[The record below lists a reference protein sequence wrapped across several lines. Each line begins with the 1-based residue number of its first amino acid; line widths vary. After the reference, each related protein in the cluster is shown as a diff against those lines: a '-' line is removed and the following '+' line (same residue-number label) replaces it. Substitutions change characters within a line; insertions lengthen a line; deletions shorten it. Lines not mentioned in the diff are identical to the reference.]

1 MIISLLKLLNRYLV
15 LGVCSF
21 VYVLNSERSVPL
33 SAIDKLRVV
42 FQDIIYMKIK
52 YKLCSSKWEMKSN
65 DQG

>member
-52 YKLCSSKWEMKSN
+52 YKLCSSK
-65 DQG
+65 